1 MKCIVNV
8 ATGEHYRKGQQ
19 RLVAEAQRHATDC
32 TTMCWKEI
40 PETWPS
46 HKDKPYAFKSYALK
60 YAAEHGKDQLLWA
73 DACIVP
79 VRSLEPIWEIAA
91 KYGAWI
97 GRNGYRNSEWTADS
111 AYPDL
116 FPVTDIDD
124 ARAINRNI
132 EHVVAT
138 AFALDLRHP
147 TGRHILQEY
156 YRLASET
163 RAFCGP
169 WINAA
174 GAGHAQG
181 SAERC
186 YPCGPLDVRGSR
198 HDQTALSVIAWRAG
212 VPLTSPPWGFAYKG
226 GETEETIL
234 VADGNY

>member
-46 HKDKPYAFKSYALK
+46 HKDKPYAFKAYALK

-111 AYPDL
+111 AYPDV
-116 FPVTDIDD
+116 FPGIDIHD
-124 ARAINRNI
+124 AQKVNDSV

-147 TGRHILQEY
+147 TGRYMLEEY

-169 WINAA
+169 WSNTPKT
-174 GAGHAQG
+174 
-181 SAERC
+181 
-186 YPCGPLDVRGSR
+186 PCGPPDVRGHR
-198 HDQTALSVIAWRAG
+198 HDQTALSVIAWHAG
-212 VPLTSPPWGFAYKG
+212 VPLTSPPWGFSYKG